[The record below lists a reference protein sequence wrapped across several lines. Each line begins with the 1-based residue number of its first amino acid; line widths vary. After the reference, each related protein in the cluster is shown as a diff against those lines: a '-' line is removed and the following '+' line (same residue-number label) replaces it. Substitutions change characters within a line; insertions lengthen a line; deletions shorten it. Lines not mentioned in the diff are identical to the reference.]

1 MLVDRSV
8 QNYREA
14 ISNERVEV
22 SGKRNLYLQ
31 GVSSAWK
38 QPDTS
43 HGRFPRSNLP
53 QLVPFRHPTDSH
65 HPKALPLLTNTF
77 FWLLVPGGHKEFHRR
92 HRELCEDTLLPAGG
106 AGPSTVS
113 GCPSPGPG
121 CPVLSLSGPP
131 TPQPADID
139 SHPASRVLP
148 FLYLGN
154 GRDAAD
160 LQLLR
165 ALGATRVLN
174 VTSQLPGYHEER
186 GITYRQIPASDSGHQ
201 NLKQYFEEAFD
212 FIGKR
217 TLSFFDYYF
226 IFERAT
232 PIDKTGKTRIP

>member
-1 MLVDRSV
+1 MYNRVIVKDHRIERTPPAPGSLYRYFQSNSMLPLRPVPTTLFSR
-8 QNYREA
+8 Q
-14 ISNERVEV
+14 V
-22 SGKRNLYLQ
+22 SR
-31 GVSSAWK
+31 
-38 QPDTS
+38 
-43 HGRFPRSNLP
+43 
-53 QLVPFRHPTDSH
+53 PTLDA
-65 HPKALPLLTNTF
+65 PKSKPLLTDPF
-77 FWLLVPGGHKEFHRR
+77 RLLSGGHKEFHRR
-92 HRELCEDTLLPAGG
+92 HRDLCEDTLLPTVG
-106 AGPSTVS
+106 AGPSTVGS
-113 GCPSPGPG
+113 CSSPGPG

-212 FIGKR
+212 FIGESPLLIR
-217 TLSFFDYYF
+217 QNLWRNLPTVDNSGCTFS
-226 IFERAT
+226 R
-232 PIDKTGKTRIP
+232 GNCSV

>member
-1 MLVDRSV
+1 MRIKKDSPCLVLR
-8 QNYREA
+8 
-14 ISNERVEV
+14 
-22 SGKRNLYLQ
+22 
-31 GVSSAWK
+31 
-38 QPDTS
+38 
-43 HGRFPRSNLP
+43 
-53 QLVPFRHPTDSH
+53 LVPLENLEP
-65 HPKALPLLTNTF
+65 
-77 FWLLVPGGHKEFHRR
+77 WGGHKEFHRR
-92 HRELCEDTLLPAGG
+92 HRELCEDTLLPSDGG
-106 AGPSTVS
+106 SGNGSSSTTVS

-121 CPVLSLSGPP
+121 CSVLSLSGPP

-165 ALGATRVLN
+165 ALGTTRVLN

-212 FIGKR
+212 FIGPSIG
-217 TLSFFDYYF
+217 LQVH
-226 IFERAT
+226 
-232 PIDKTGKTRIP
+232 IPPVAHSSRREKPCGSSMNEIKPLKVFWIPSKCKW

>member
-1 MLVDRSV
+1 MICNQVIVKDHRS
-8 QNYREA
+8 
-14 ISNERVEV
+14 SNGHHLLPVHCIGIFKVTRCFPWD
-22 SGKRNLYLQ
+22 Q
-31 GVSSAWK
+31 
-38 QPDTS
+38 
-43 HGRFPRSNLP
+43 FPRPCSAS
-53 QLVPFRHPTDSH
+53 RPTLDAPS
-65 HPKALPLLTNTF
+65 KSKPLLTDLF
-77 FWLLVPGGHKEFHRR
+77 RLLSGGHKEFHRR
-92 HRELCEDTLLPAGG
+92 HRDLCEDTLLPTVG
-106 AGPSTVS
+106 AGPSTVGS
-113 GCPSPGPG
+113 CSSPGPG

-212 FIGKR
+212 FIGESPFLIR
-217 TLSFFDYYF
+217 
-226 IFERAT
+226 
-232 PIDKTGKTRIP
+232 

>member
-1 MLVDRSV
+1 MINDDTKDVQSCERISTRIVIPVFPSLV
-8 QNYREA
+8 A
-14 ISNERVEV
+14 
-22 SGKRNLYLQ
+22 
-31 GVSSAWK
+31 
-38 QPDTS
+38 
-43 HGRFPRSNLP
+43 
-53 QLVPFRHPTDSH
+53 
-65 HPKALPLLTNTF
+65 
-77 FWLLVPGGHKEFHRR
+77 GGHREFHRR
-92 HRELCEDTLLPAGG
+92 HRELCEDTLLPNGSVTVTAD
-106 AGPSTVS
+106 PSATTTTVS
-113 GCPSPGPG
+113 GCTSPGPG
-121 CPVLSLSGPP
+121 CPVLISGPP

-212 FIGKR
+212 FIGEYNR
-217 TLSFFDYYF
+217 RSD
-226 IFERAT
+226 RVS
-232 PIDKTGKTRIP
+232 

>member
-1 MLVDRSV
+1 LLPNGS
-8 QNYREA
+8 
-14 ISNERVEV
+14 V
-22 SGKRNLYLQ
+22 SGADP
-31 GVSSAWK
+31 SA
-38 QPDTS
+38 T
-43 HGRFPRSNLP
+43 
-53 QLVPFRHPTDSH
+53 T
-65 HPKALPLLTNTF
+65 TT
-77 FWLLVPGGHKEFHRR
+77 
-92 HRELCEDTLLPAGG
+92 
-106 AGPSTVS
+106 TVS
-113 GCPSPGPG
+113 GCTSPGPG
-121 CPVLSLSGPP
+121 CPVLISGPP

-212 FIGKR
+212 FIG
-217 TLSFFDYYF
+217 
-226 IFERAT
+226 E
-232 PIDKTGKTRIP
+232 